1 MNVTVKFF
9 ASLKDQFGEP
19 VMQIELP
26 DDRPTVE
33 DIWKIVSGHERMPEN
48 ILSAINLEY
57 AEAREK
63 VKAGDEIAFFPPVTG
78 G

>member
-9 ASLKDQFGEP
+9 AGLKEQFKEP
-19 VMQIELP
+19 TM
-26 DDRPTVE
+26 TVE
-33 DIWKIVSGHERMPEN
+33 LTCDQTTVEEIWNIVSGHEKMPDN
-48 ILSAINLEY
+48 VLSAINLEY
-57 AEAREK
+57 AQPQQI